1 MRAAPVVVRV
11 AAPYAL
17 RVANLLG
24 DYAEDAAADPAAV
37 TSRLRDATKLVAK
50 RLGADDTA
58 RALALLDRGDL
69 AARGPRGRPAL
80 VGFAGHRRRS
90 AARPRVPD
98 GSRARGGAAT
108 RRFRA
113 AAATRRFPGRV
124 TASAAPPRSTASPDE
139 SPRPRRRRDPTPAG
153 VRAPAA

>member
-98 GSRARGGAAT
+98 GSRGSRSAAT
-108 RRFRA
+108 NASGVANACARRAFA
-113 AAATRRFPGRV
+113 GFVVSPPSMRR
-124 TASAAPPRSTASPDE
+124 
-139 SPRPRRRRDPTPAG
+139 
-153 VRAPAA
+153 